1 MRCESGRALIIPG
14 LEIQADD
21 VRCTH
26 ASTVGKLDEE
36 EVFYLMSRGISRA
49 EPIRMVIQGF
59 FDPVMQRIPFEGV
72 RTRIFDRI
80 LEKVG

>member
-1 MRCESGRALIIPG
+1 
-14 LEIQADD
+14 
-21 VRCTH
+21 
-26 ASTVGKLDEE
+26 
-36 EVFYLMSRGISRA
+36 MSRGIPRA
-49 EPIRMVIQGF
+49 EAIRMVIQGF